1 MQQKAE
7 LMSQR
12 DHATLRVIEYFAKSL
27 KVIRSDTLG
36 QGRCKSLLVSH
47 WNYVCISYR
56 FWDLTRY
63 WSIIAI
69 FHTPCIR
76 RPVRRSPSE
85 YCHNVWYGKSRMV
98 CLPDGKKSFTI
109 YLAISTEHK
118 TPACDARTDEQ
129 ACDTIKSRG
138 KIVLKTL
145 KSLKVPI
152 FYNNS
157 RSANIRYEL

>member
-1 MQQKAE
+1 
-7 LMSQR
+7 
-12 DHATLRVIEYFAKSL
+12 
-27 KVIRSDTLG
+27 
-36 QGRCKSLLVSH
+36 
-47 WNYVCISYR
+47 
-56 FWDLTRY
+56 
-63 WSIIAI
+63 
-69 FHTPCIR
+69 
-76 RPVRRSPSE
+76 
-85 YCHNVWYGKSRMV
+85 MV

-129 ACDTIKSRG
+129 ACDSIVRAIKSRDSIVRSIKSRG